1 MINGIMTIKIGNI
14 ISTYKKAA
22 AKIHKYT
29 DDVDNK
35 SFKTVKYFK
44 KKSTR
49 QSCKNIRE
57 QKPCFTIIR
66 STICCNI
73 LY

>member
-35 SFKTVKYFK
+35 SFKTVKYLK

-49 QSCKNIRE
+49 Q
-57 QKPCFTIIR
+57 
-66 STICCNI
+66 
-73 LY
+73 

>member
-1 MINGIMTIKIGNI
+1 MIRSIMTIEIGSI
-14 ISTYKKAA
+14 ISADKKAT

-35 SFKTVKYFK
+35 PFKTVKYFK

-49 QSCKNIRE
+49 Q
-57 QKPCFTIIR
+57 
-66 STICCNI
+66 
-73 LY
+73 

>member
-1 MINGIMTIKIGNI
+1 MINGIMTIKIGSI
-14 ISTYKKAA
+14 ISTDKKTA

-35 SFKTVKYFK
+35 PFKTVKYFK

-49 QSCKNIRE
+49 Q
-57 QKPCFTIIR
+57 
-66 STICCNI
+66 
-73 LY
+73 